1 MVGIIKQ
8 TGTVNKNSGI
18 FISKKMIAEIGF
30 ILVIAV
36 IAVIVMEAFQ
46 SPTTSTG
53 LQQKN
58 TQQAEQAAYTGS
70 ANPSQANNAGQET
83 IIDPYGNQV
92 DQKDIINIGIVPVVK
107 PIDGLPPHLV
117 RAGIIDLQ
125 VNVESGQN
133 IVVNLYDSPAQK
145 ETYVRVKVFD
155 QKGVVTFS
163 DKNVDYIELL
173 GKKGSGVGQSIYDH
187 NPRTLSGEIKQMQV
201 LVYFVDNKYQSKSPP
216 RINV

>member
-83 IIDPYGNQV
+83 ILGSEIGWLPITGEPL
-92 DQKDIINIGIVPVVK
+92 DIELTGY
-107 PIDGLPPHLV
+107 
-117 RAGIIDLQ
+117 
-125 VNVESGQN
+125 ES
-133 IVVNLYDSPAQK
+133 V
-145 ETYVRVKVFD
+145 VRVYVYANGKIDAELRDENLMKQQKAVGVKILLKNENNKIYETGQLTLGRIAMSSFIGDWKTVTGIENPTKLKWQPQFTIVDRELPQKSVKKV
-155 QKGVVTFS
+155 T
-163 DKNVDYIELL
+163 
-173 GKKGSGVGQSIYDH
+173 
-187 NPRTLSGEIKQMQV
+187 T
-201 LVYFVDNKYQSKSPP
+201 
-216 RINV
+216 